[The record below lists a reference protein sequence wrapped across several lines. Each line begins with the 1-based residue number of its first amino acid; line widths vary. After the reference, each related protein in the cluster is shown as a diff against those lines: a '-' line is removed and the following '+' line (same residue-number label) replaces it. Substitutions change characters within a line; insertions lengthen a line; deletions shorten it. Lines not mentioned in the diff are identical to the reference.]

1 VKYRRRLWWR
11 HVAAAVLILGARPVA
26 SWADEQRPRLDEILR
41 RAGAATVSLEDRLA
55 VVSATEE
62 YHQGL
67 LLDRD
72 NVARVRREIVSE
84 VVWVP
89 TGDAMVW
96 AFFRDV
102 VSVDGTA
109 VVDRANRLQELFAS
123 GATRDARQQAARLLD
138 ESARYNLGRRRTVNT
153 PTLAL
158 SILHP
163 RGQSRFR
170 FTIAGEEKKEG
181 LPVVKVRFAET
192 ARPTLSRTS
201 SGTDVP
207 ARGSL
212 WIEPAQGAL
221 VASEL
226 RLDVPRLQTEIKVR
240 FRQEDRLGA
249 WLPFEMKEA
258 YGNRSRSVGEERVEA
273 TAQYSN
279 FRRAEVEV
287 KVILPGP

>member
-1 VKYRRRLWWR
+1 MKRRRRLWR
-11 HVAAAVLILGARPVA
+11 GFAVVVLTLGMQPVA
-26 SWADEQRPRLDEILR
+26 SAADERRPTLDEILR

-72 NVARVRREIVSE
+72 DVARVRREIVSE

-102 VSVDGTA
+102 VSVDGAA
-109 VVDRANRLQELFAS
+109 VVDRADRLQELFAT

-153 PTLAL
+153 PAFAL

-163 RGQSRFR
+163 RVQPRFR
-170 FTIAGEEKKEG
+170 FAIVGEEKREG
-181 LPVVKVRFAET
+181 LPVVKLRFAET

-201 SGTDVP
+201 EGTDVP

-212 WIEPAQGAL
+212 WIDPGQGAL
-221 VASEL
+221 AASEL

-240 FRQEDRLGA
+240 FRRDARLGA

-273 TAQYSN
+273 TARYSN
-279 FRRAEVEV
+279 FRRAEVDV
-287 KVILPGP
+287 KVILPGQ